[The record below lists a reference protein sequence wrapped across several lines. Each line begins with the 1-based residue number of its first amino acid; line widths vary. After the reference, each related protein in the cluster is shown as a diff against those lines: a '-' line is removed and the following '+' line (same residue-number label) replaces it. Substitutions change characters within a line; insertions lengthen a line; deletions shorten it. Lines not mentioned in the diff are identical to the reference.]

1 MAIQFKDVDFNG
13 IYSNLANT
21 VKFLFRRFLKF
32 YLNYWVVFIT
42 SILLGVFVFGR
53 TLRNAYGTES
63 NLLVSFLRDIL
74 GFQFF
79 NSYNVTWWFN
89 GLILTL
95 WVFFPILYW
104 AIKSKFVC
112 IWALALLFMNLVG
125 VLNYL
130 NPSISSIY
138 MTIFALEICMATHA
152 DEINKLLNHVNLKVV
167 VVLLFMATILFL
179 YMRNHYVFSCF

>member
-1 MAIQFKDVDFNG
+1 MLIEQ
-13 IYSNLANT
+13 SQT
-21 VKFLFRRFLKF
+21 C
-32 YLNYWVVFIT
+32 
-42 SILLGVFVFGR
+42 
-53 TLRNAYGTES
+53 
-63 NLLVSFLRDIL
+63 LLVFLRDIL

-104 AIKSKFVC
+104 VIKSKFVC
-112 IWALALLFMNLVG
+112 IWVLALLFMNPVG

-138 MTIFALEICMATHA
+138 MTIFALGICMETHTN
-152 DEINKLLNHVNLKVV
+152 EINKLLNHVNPKIVV
-167 VVLLFMATILFL
+167 IVLAMVTILFL
-179 YMRNHYVFSCF
+179 YMRNHYVFPVF

>member
-13 IYSNLANT
+13 IYSSLANT

-42 SILLGVFVFGR
+42 SILLGVFGR

-95 WVFFPILYW
+95 CVFFPILYW

-138 MTIFALEICMATHA
+138 MTIFALGICKATHN
-152 DEINKLLNHVNLKVV
+152 EINKLLNHVNLKVV

>member
-13 IYSNLANT
+13 IYSSLANT

-104 AIKSKFVC
+104 VIKSKFVC

-138 MTIFALEICMATHA
+138 MTIFALGICMATHTN
-152 DEINKLLNHVNLKVV
+152 EINKLLNHANLKVV

-179 YMRNHYVFSCF
+179 YMRNHYVFLCF